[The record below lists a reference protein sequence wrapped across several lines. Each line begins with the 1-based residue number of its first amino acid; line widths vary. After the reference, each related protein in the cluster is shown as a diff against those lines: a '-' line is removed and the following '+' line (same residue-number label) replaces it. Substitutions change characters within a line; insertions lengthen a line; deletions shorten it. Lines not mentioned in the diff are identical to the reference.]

1 VWEPRFNAWVREG
14 KMSGFASGTK
24 GDQEPGKIGDAR
36 FAVSA
41 GQLGGASAFGRRKE
55 RPDRDL
61 MQVLNTGSSGATQ
74 RVPRSVSPPLD

>member
-1 VWEPRFNAWVREG
+1 
-14 KMSGFASGTK
+14 MSGFANGTK
-24 GDQEPGKIGDAR
+24 GDEEQQGKVGDAK
-36 FAVSA
+36 FAGNAGHLESA
-41 GQLGGASAFGRRKE
+41 SVFGKRKE